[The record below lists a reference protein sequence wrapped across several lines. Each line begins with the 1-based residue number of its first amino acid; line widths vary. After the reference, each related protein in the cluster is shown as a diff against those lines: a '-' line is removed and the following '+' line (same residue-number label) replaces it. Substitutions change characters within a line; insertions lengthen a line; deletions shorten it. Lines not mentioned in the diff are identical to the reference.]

1 MMNTDYTPFDLYYTF
16 DDSRDEFYGD
26 DIPGLDEYPYS

>member
-1 MMNTDYTPFDLYYTF
+1 MDDFFDFYTPF

-26 DIPGLDEYPYS
+26 HIPGHDEYPYN

>member
-1 MMNTDYTPFDLYYTF
+1 MDDFFNLYYTL

-26 DIPGLDEYPYS
+26 DIPGMDEF

>member
-1 MMNTDYTPFDLYYTF
+1 MDDFFNLYYTF

-26 DIPGLDEYPYS
+26 DIPGLDEF

>member
-1 MMNTDYTPFDLYYTF
+1 MNDPRLDPNSIYYIY

-26 DIPGLDEYPYS
+26 DIPGMDE

>member
-1 MMNTDYTPFDLYYTF
+1 MNNRYNNYTPYDLYYIA

-26 DIPGLDEYPYS
+26 DIPGLDEF

>member
-1 MMNTDYTPFDLYYTF
+1 MDDFMDLYYTF

-26 DIPGLDEYPYS
+26 DIPGLDEF